1 MSNQCSAGTWHPFTL
16 SLQVSFFTKHF
27 VTEHI
32 ADTCMMLYHSAE
44 DKSVLFADMVQSP
57 ADNQDTELVLS
68 VTAEMLDRHR
78 CKQVDKADIQPP
90 G

>member
-1 MSNQCSAGTWHPFTL
+1 
-16 SLQVSFFTKHF
+16 
-27 VTEHI
+27 
-32 ADTCMMLYHSAE
+32 MLYHSAG

-57 ADNQDTELVLS
+57 VDNQDTELALS
-68 VTAEMLDRHR
+68 VTAEMLDRHQ